1 MGKVP
6 GRRKITKRPPVP
18 QDLFVSH
25 TQEVENVLRRAVRD
39 ALRIHKK
46 LGNPVATV
54 RNGRVV
60 LIQPK
65 DIPVDVD

>member
-1 MGKVP
+1 MDKVP
-6 GRRKITKRPPVP
+6 GRRKITNRPPVP

-25 TQEVENVLRRAVRD
+25 TQEVENVIRKAVRD
-39 ALRIHKK
+39 ALRVHKR

-54 RNGRVV
+54 RNGKVV
-60 LIQPK
+60 LVPPK